1 MFLRVLYH
9 RILIL
14 EAEYHGIL
22 DQTFGE
28 TVGIEDGEQTGEVHG
43 TGLCSRLL
51 FCEWCFRF
59 SECYLSLSSA
69 SKPELIEASEST
81 QYVMSKQ
88 PTWWYKTEHMW
99 LEFPHW

>member
-28 TVGIEDGEQTGEVHG
+28 TVGIEDGE
-43 TGLCSRLL
+43 
-51 FCEWCFRF
+51 
-59 SECYLSLSSA
+59 
-69 SKPELIEASEST
+69 
-81 QYVMSKQ
+81 
-88 PTWWYKTEHMW
+88 
-99 LEFPHW
+99 